1 VIRQSLAARALAARY
16 TLSYEVTSER
26 IDMSTGGY
34 SIFRETIADMTWPA
48 VDEAASR
55 QAVMLVPI
63 AVIEQHGPHLPLAT
77 DIYGAYLLSVHIKAE
92 LAKSGVEAV
101 IAPPYYFGMNPTTG
115 MFTGSL
121 HIERETMVNVLTQLF
136 LNYGRWGFGRQFILN
151 HHGDPTHN
159 DAIMEAIRS
168 VRSQGIDAVYTMGGF
183 VRQFIEEAYTSA
195 FHKPLPLPQAALL
208 QAPESQATRLARERL
223 TKSSLHVHAEE
234 FETSMIMRWYPD
246 TLAPDVDVKTL
257 TPVLPTSS
265 EFDQA
270 IQEGRW
276 RELSPA
282 GYIGDPSVATPD
294 TGEIYALE
302 AVDIARAIV
311 AWLA

>member
-1 VIRQSLAARALAARY
+1 
-16 TLSYEVTSER
+16 
-26 IDMSTGGY
+26 MGGY
-34 SIFRETIADMTWPA
+34 SIFTDTIADMTWPA
-48 VDEAASR
+48 VDEAAR
-55 QAVMLVPI
+55 RKAIMLVPV

-77 DIYGAYLLSVHIKAE
+77 DIYGAYLLTVRIRAE
-92 LAKSGVEAV
+92 LGKAGVEAL

-121 HIERETMVNVLTQLF
+121 HIDRETMVSILTQLL
-136 LNYGRWGFGRQFILN
+136 LNYGRWGFERQFVLN

-168 VRSQGIDAVYTMGGF
+168 VRSQGVDAVYTMGGF

-195 FHKPLPLPQAALL
+195 FNKPLPLPESALL
-208 QAPESQATRLARERL
+208 QAPESEVTKLARERL

-246 TLAPDVDVKTL
+246 VLDPDIEVTGL
-257 TPVLPTSS
+257 TPVLPTPE
-265 EFDQA
+265 EFGRALQ
-270 IQEGRW
+270 QGRW
-276 RELSPA
+276 RELSPL
-282 GYIGDPSVATPD
+282 GYIGDPSVAAAE

-302 AVDIARAIV
+302 AADIARAIV
-311 AWLA
+311 EWLA

>member
-1 VIRQSLAARALAARY
+1 M
-16 TLSYEVTSER
+16 E
-26 IDMSTGGY
+26 GY
-34 SIFRETIADMTWPA
+34 SIFKETIADMTWPA
-48 VDEAASR
+48 VDEAAR
-55 QAVMLVPI
+55 RKAIMLVPV

-77 DIYGAYLLSVHIKAE
+77 DIYGAYLLTAHVKAE
-92 LAKSGVEAV
+92 LSKAGVEAV

-121 HIERETMVNVLTQLF
+121 HIDRETMVNILTQLL
-136 LNYGRWGFGRQFILN
+136 LNYSRWGFERQFVLN

-168 VRSQGIDAVYTMGGF
+168 VRSEGVDAVYTMGGF

-195 FHKPLPLPQAALL
+195 FHKPLPLPESALL
-208 QAPESQATRLARERL
+208 QAPESAATKLARERL
-223 TKSSLHVHAEE
+223 TKSALHVHAEE

-246 TLAPDVDVKTL
+246 VLSPDVEVKNL
-257 TPVLPTSS
+257 APVLPTPA

-270 IQEGRW
+270 LREGKW
-276 RELSPA
+276 RELSPL

-302 AVDIARAIV
+302 AADIARGIV
-311 AWLA
+311 AWVA

>member
-1 VIRQSLAARALAARY
+1 M
-16 TLSYEVTSER
+16 E
-26 IDMSTGGY
+26 GY
-34 SIFRETIADMTWPA
+34 SIFKDTIADMTWPA
-48 VDEAASR
+48 VDEAAR
-55 QAVMLVPI
+55 KKVPMLVPI

-77 DIYGAYLLSVHIKAE
+77 DIYGAYLLCSHIKAA
-92 LAKSGVEAV
+92 LAKAEIEAV

-121 HIERETMVNVLTQLF
+121 HIDRETMVSVLTQLF
-136 LNYGRWGFGRQFILN
+136 LNYGRWGFNRQFILN
-151 HHGDPTHN
+151 HHGDPAHN

-195 FHKPLPLPQAALL
+195 FHKPLPLPESALL
-208 QAPESQATRLARERL
+208 QARESEATKLARERR
-223 TKSSLHVHAEE
+223 TRSALHVHAEE

-246 TLAPDVDVKTL
+246 TLDPDVNVKGL
-257 TPVLPTSS
+257 EPVLPTPE

-270 IQEGRW
+270 IQNGRW
-276 RELSPA
+276 RELSPQ
-282 GYIGDPSVATPD
+282 GYIGDPSVAETE

-302 AVDIARAIV
+302 AADIARAIV
-311 AWLA
+311 TWLA

>member
-1 VIRQSLAARALAARY
+1 
-16 TLSYEVTSER
+16 
-26 IDMSTGGY
+26 MGGY
-34 SIFRETIADMTWPA
+34 SIFKETIADMTWPA
-48 VDEAASR
+48 VDEAAR
-55 QAVMLVPI
+55 RKAIMLVPV

-77 DIYGAYLLSVHIKAE
+77 DIYGAYLLCVHTKAE
-92 LAKSGVEAV
+92 LTNAGVEAV

-121 HIERETMVNVLTQLF
+121 HIERETMVSILTQLF
-136 LNYGRWGFGRQFILN
+136 LNYHRWGFDRQFILN

-159 DAIMEAIRS
+159 DAIMEVIRW
-168 VRSQGIDAVYTMGGF
+168 VRSQGVDAVYTMGSF

-195 FHKPLPLPQAALL
+195 FHKPLPLPESALL

-223 TKSSLHVHAEE
+223 TKSALHVHAEE

-246 TLAPDVDVKTL
+246 TLARDVDVKNL
-257 TPVLPTSS
+257 APVLPTPE

-270 IQEGRW
+270 IQEGKW
-276 RELSPA
+276 RELSPE
-282 GYIGDPSVATPD
+282 GYIGDPSVATPE

-302 AVDIARAIV
+302 AADIAKAIV
-311 AWLA
+311 EWLA

>member
-1 VIRQSLAARALAARY
+1 
-16 TLSYEVTSER
+16 
-26 IDMSTGGY
+26 MGGY
-34 SIFRETIADMTWPA
+34 SIFKETIADMTWPA
-48 VDEAASR
+48 VDEAAR
-55 QAVMLVPI
+55 RKAVMLVPI

-92 LAKSGVEAV
+92 LAKAGVEAV

-121 HIERETMVNVLTQLF
+121 HIDRETMVNILTQLL
-136 LNYGRWGFGRQFILN
+136 LNYSRWGFERQFVLN
-151 HHGDPTHN
+151 HHGDPAHN

-168 VRSQGIDAVYTMGGF
+168 VRSQGVDVVYTMGGF
-183 VRQFIEEAYTSA
+183 VQEFIEQAYTSA
-195 FHKPLPLPQAALL
+195 FHKPLPLPESALL
-208 QAPESQATRLARERL
+208 RAPESQATKLARERL
-223 TKSSLHVHAEE
+223 TQSALHVHAEE

-246 TLAPDVDVKTL
+246 VLDSDIEVKNLA
-257 TPVLPTSS
+257 PVLPTSE

-270 IQEGRW
+270 IQEGKW
-276 RELSPA
+276 RELSPL
-282 GYIGDPSVATPD
+282 GYIGDPSVATTD

-302 AVDIARAIV
+302 AADIARAMV

>member
-1 VIRQSLAARALAARY
+1 
-16 TLSYEVTSER
+16 
-26 IDMSTGGY
+26 MGGY
-34 SIFRETIADMTWPA
+34 SIFTDTIADMTWPA
-48 VDEAASR
+48 VDEAAR
-55 QAVMLVPI
+55 RKAIMLVPV

-77 DIYGAYLLSVHIKAE
+77 DIYGAYLLTVRIRAE
-92 LAKSGVEAV
+92 LGKAGVEAL

-121 HIERETMVNVLTQLF
+121 HIDRETMVSILTQLL
-136 LNYGRWGFGRQFILN
+136 LNYGRWGFERQFVLN

-168 VRSQGIDAVYTMGGF
+168 VRSQGVDAVYTMGGF

-195 FHKPLPLPQAALL
+195 FNKPLPLPESALL
-208 QAPESQATRLARERL
+208 QAPESEVTKLARERL

-246 TLAPDVDVKTL
+246 VLDPDIGVTAL
-257 TPVLPTSS
+257 TPVLPTPE
-265 EFDQA
+265 EFGRALQ
-270 IQEGRW
+270 QGRW
-276 RELSPA
+276 RELSPL
-282 GYIGDPSVATPD
+282 GYIGDPSVAAAE

-302 AVDIARAIV
+302 AADIARAIV
-311 AWLA
+311 EWLA